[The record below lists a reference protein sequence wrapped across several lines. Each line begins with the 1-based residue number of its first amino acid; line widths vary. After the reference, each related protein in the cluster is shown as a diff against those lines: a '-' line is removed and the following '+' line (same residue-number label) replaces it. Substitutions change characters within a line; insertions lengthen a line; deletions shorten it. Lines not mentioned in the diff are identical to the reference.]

1 MRGSK
6 PKRAGVRPTVL
17 VWSAVALALLLSMYT
32 FIALR
37 QGRQALTRSVNRS
50 AEALAESL
58 AHGFQKL
65 SNAGNVI
72 NQLYFERW
80 NEAAL
85 QMSRRRDSTT
95 LPVEWLYQYG
105 ATRMDWCTMSGG
117 ILATT
122 DPVAGSSI
130 PHRLRSA
137 ESWSLVEKGEEWVE
151 FDLGDGGPTAAL
163 VRTGDHVLVLW
174 GVLDRLADAQEDVGA
189 GFLIR
194 KISEFPEL
202 VYAVLQG
209 PEGIVLASLGVEE
222 MIRIEDDSLLSDL
235 LLNGGVASRDWVY
248 NDIRVVEASA
258 RIPTQ
263 QRILRLGL
271 SRQSLDRLDSTIT
284 IQFLA
289 LGGLLFIM
297 GMGLLGLFW
306 YRNRFTSM
314 ARELSAAEEL
324 TEELFRGIR
333 SAIMVI
339 DSRGVVQLAN
349 PSAGHL
355 LGQPVSA
362 LVGRAYSD
370 VAPGDPA
377 RLKPLLEQDEA
388 SLEHEV
394 SWKDREGRELTLLVS
409 MTRLSGDR
417 GDAVAILHD
426 VTDLRKLTRS
436 AEQNE
441 RLAAMGD
448 LAAGVAHEIRNPLNA
463 ISIASQRLKSEFEP
477 QNNASEYNELL
488 GHVRREIERVNDTVQ
503 QFLSLARGLNL
514 NRQPLDLAEL
524 VDTVAA
530 GLKIEGRS
538 KGVEVRVEADAV
550 PPITGDAE
558 SLTKVLLNLG
568 QNALHATSPGG
579 HVVLRLKHEG
589 DTLLFAV
596 EDSGIGIEAEDI
608 PHLFRP
614 YFTKKKG
621 GSGIGLALVHRI
633 VTAHGGSCDVKSELG
648 AGTTFTVRLPTHVES
663 EQPG

>member
-6 PKRAGVRPTVL
+6 QKGPGVKPTVL
-17 VWSAVALALLLSMYT
+17 VWSAVVLALLLSTYT

-37 QGRQALTRSVNRS
+37 QSRQALTRSVNRS

-58 AHGFQKL
+58 AHSFQKL
-65 SNAGNVI
+65 SNAEGVI
-72 NQLYFERW
+72 NQLYFQRW
-80 NEAAL
+80 NEAAM

-95 LPVEWLYQYG
+95 LPIEWLHQHG
-105 ATRMDWCTMSGG
+105 ASRIDWCTMSGR

-130 PHRLRSA
+130 PDRLRTD
-137 ESWSLVEKGEEWVE
+137 ESWSLIGDVARWVV
-151 FDLGDGGPTAAL
+151 FDRGDGGPSAAL

-174 GVLDRLADAQEDVGA
+174 GASDRLAEDQVDVGS
-189 GFLIR
+189 GYLIR

-222 MIRIEDDSLLSDL
+222 MNRIEDDSLLSYL
-235 LLNGGVASRDWVY
+235 LAEGGVASRDWVY
-248 NDIRVVEASA
+248 NDIRVVEACA
-258 RIPTQ
+258 KIPLQ
-263 QRILRLGL
+263 QRVLRLGL
-271 SRQSLDRLDSTIT
+271 SRGSLDRLDSTIT
-284 IQFLA
+284 IQFLG

-297 GMGLLGLFW
+297 GMGSLGIFW
-306 YRNRFTSM
+306 YRNRFTTM
-314 ARELSAAEEL
+314 ARDLSAAEEL

-333 SAIMVI
+333 SAILVV
-339 DSRGVVQLAN
+339 DARGVIRLAN

-362 LVGRAYSD
+362 LEGRAYSD

-377 RLKPLLEQDEA
+377 RLKPLLEQGES

-409 MTRLSGDR
+409 VTRLSGDR

-426 VTDLRKLTRS
+426 VTDLRSLTRS
-436 AEQNE
+436 AEQKE

-463 ISIASQRLKSEFEP
+463 ISIASQRLRSEFKP
-477 QNNASEYNELL
+477 QKNAPEYDELL
-488 GHVRREIERVNDTVQ
+488 GHVRREIDRVNETVQ

-514 NRQPLDLAEL
+514 DRRPLDLVEL
-524 VDTVAA
+524 VNTVAA
-530 GLKIEGRS
+530 GLKIEGRAAD
-538 KGVEVRVEADAV
+538 VEVSVQSDDV
-550 PPITGDAE
+550 PPIPGDAE
-558 SLTKVLLNLG
+558 SLTKVILNLG
-568 QNALHATSPGG
+568 QNALHATNPGG
-579 HVVLRLKHEG
+579 HVVLRIHH
-589 DTLLFAV
+589 DSDHVLLEV
-596 EDSGIGIEAEDI
+596 EDSGTGIATEDI

-633 VTAHGGSCDVKSELG
+633 VTAHGGSVVVHSEPGKG
-648 AGTTFTVRLPTHVES
+648 ATFTVRLPRHVEGS
-663 EQPG
+663 S